1 MGISERDAEQTAA
14 DEFEKEWARI
24 QSEGIKDSS
33 LRHEYEQKVHE
44 LKGLKDQLYEEGMPE
59 QEMAKLLHG
68 KRRELGRVYKEA
80 APPLLR
86 DYIYYATAKKYGDP
100 LGPDYEVLR
109 RRKTDREIIE
119 SASRPIDDLDNRL
132 TVDGFR
138 QWFKEI
144 YVKKQQEEYQ

>member
-1 MGISERDAEQTAA
+1 MGISENSLNKTAEA
-14 DEFEKEWARI
+14 EFDQEWARI
-24 QSEGIKDSS
+24 QTEGIKDSS
-33 LRHEYEQKVHE
+33 LRYEYEQKVHA
-44 LKGLKDQLYEEGMPE
+44 LKDLREQLYKEGMPE
-59 QEMAKLLHG
+59 SEMARLLHG

-119 SASRPIDDLDNRL
+119 SASRPIDNLDNRL
-132 TVDGFR
+132 TIDGFR
-138 QWFKEI
+138 QWFYEVYKSN
-144 YVKKQQEEYQ
+144 Q

>member
-1 MGISERDAEQTAA
+1 MDISEKDTEQTAVA
-14 DEFEKEWARI
+14 EFEKEWVRI

-44 LKGLKDQLYEEGMPE
+44 LKHLKEQLYDEGISE
-59 QEMAKLLHG
+59 GEIAKLLHG

-100 LGPDYEVLR
+100 LGPDYEALR
-109 RRKTDREIIE
+109 RRKTDGEIIE

-132 TVDGFR
+132 TIDGFR
-138 QWFKEI
+138 QWFLEI
-144 YVKKQQEEYQ
+144 YRGRQ